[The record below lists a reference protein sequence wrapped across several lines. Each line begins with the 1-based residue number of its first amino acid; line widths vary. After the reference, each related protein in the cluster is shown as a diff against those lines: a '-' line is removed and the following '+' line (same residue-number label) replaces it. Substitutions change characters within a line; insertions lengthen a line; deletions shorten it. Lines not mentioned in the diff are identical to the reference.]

1 LDQVSAATAK
11 QRQERAA
18 RIEIGPRYSTPT
30 CAVALL
36 LCPDESEKLRRL
48 APHTGTGEFHVQEV
62 LLGKQFSLT
71 SNDKFQLGAYRAD
84 PSGPTKGGIVVIQE
98 IFGVNHH
105 IRAVCD
111 RLAGDGY
118 AAVAPALFDRQVKD
132 FQSGYTPD
140 EIAEARKFVA
150 NPDWGAMLRDTQA
163 AIDEL
168 KSSGPVAIMGFCM
181 GGTIAFLAAC
191 RLNGLS
197 AAVCYYGGQI
207 AKNADEKPK
216 IPTLMHFG
224 EQDASIPMSDV
235 ETVKKKRGGDSEI
248 YVYPG
253 AAHGFHCD
261 ERGSFHEASA
271 KLAWQRSMEFL
282 QKHLKK

>member
-1 LDQVSAATAK
+1 
-11 QRQERAA
+11 
-18 RIEIGPRYSTPT
+18 
-30 CAVALL
+30 
-36 LCPDESEKLRRL
+36 
-48 APHTGTGEFHVQEV
+48 
-62 LLGKQFSLT
+62 LGKQFSLT
-71 SNDKFQLGAYRAD
+71 SADKFQLGAYRAD
-84 PSGPTKGGIVVIQE
+84 PAGAAKGGIVVIQE

-111 RLAGDGY
+111 RLAGEGY

-168 KSSGPVAIMGFCM
+168 KPALATAIMGFCM
-181 GGTIAFLAAC
+181 GGTIAFLSAC

-216 IPTLMHFG
+216 VPTLMHFG
-224 EQDASIPMSDV
+224 DQDASIPISDV
-235 ETVKKKRGGDSEI
+235 EIIKKKRGGDCEI

-261 ERGSFHEASA
+261 ERGSFHESSA

-282 QKHLKK
+282 KKHVKK